1 MGWINVHKIFLNIIT
16 FLILSAPF
24 LLNFLILYNVITIP
38 IKRIIRQKKVNKWW
52 YLFIV
57 IYFIIYIIMSFIVYR
72 FFPAMLIFIYYGMTN
87 TIGVILSSIIITI
100 EIILCI
106 KDKKKGGK
114 LWILPTIIIIIIFVP
129 YSFLLFIFCI
139 FEFSPLVL
147 LVTPILI
154 LILMIIFNSDWFL
167 KNKKIKEKKD
177 DYNDSFT
184 R

>member
-1 MGWINVHKIFLNIIT
+1 MNVHKIVLNIIT
-16 FLILSAPF
+16 FWILSAPF

-38 IKRIIRQKKVNKWW
+38 IKRIIRQKKEVNKWW

-72 FFPAMLIFIYYGMTN
+72 FFPVMLIFIYYGMTN

-106 KDKKKGGK
+106 KDKKKGGN

-139 FEFSPLVL
+139 LECPLFVL
-147 LVTPILI
+147 LIIPILI
-154 LILMIIFNSDWFL
+154 LILMTIFNSDWFL

>member
-1 MGWINVHKIFLNIIT
+1 
-16 FLILSAPF
+16 
-24 LLNFLILYNVITIP
+24 
-38 IKRIIRQKKVNKWW
+38 
-52 YLFIV
+52 
-57 IYFIIYIIMSFIVYR
+57 MSFIAYR
-72 FFPAMLIFIYYGMTN
+72 FFPVMLIFIYYGITN
-87 TIGVILSSIIITI
+87 TIGVILSSIIIAI

-139 FEFSPLVL
+139 LECPLFVL
-147 LVTPILI
+147 LIIPILI
-154 LILMIIFNSDWFL
+154 LILMTIFNSDWFS

>member
-1 MGWINVHKIFLNIIT
+1 MNVHKIVLNIIT
-16 FLILSAPF
+16 FWILSAPF

-38 IKRIIRQKKVNKWW
+38 IKRIIRQKKEVNKWW

-72 FFPAMLIFIYYGMTN
+72 FFPIMLIFIYYGMTN

-100 EIILCI
+100 EIIICI

-114 LWILPTIIIIIIFVP
+114 LWILPAIIIIIIFVP

-139 FEFSPLVL
+139 LECPLFVL
-147 LVTPILI
+147 LIIPILI
-154 LILMIIFNSDWFL
+154 LILMTIFNSDWFL

-177 DYNDSFT
+177 DYNDSFI

>member
-1 MGWINVHKIFLNIIT
+1 MNIHKVVLNIIT
-16 FLILSAPF
+16 FWIFSAPF
-24 LLNFLILYNVITIP
+24 LLDFLILYNVITIP
-38 IKRIIRQKKVNKWW
+38 IKRIIRQKKEVNKWW

-57 IYFIIYIIMSFIVYR
+57 ICFIIYIIMSFIVYR
-72 FFPAMLIFIYYGMTN
+72 FFPVMLIFIYYGITN

-139 FEFSPLVL
+139 LECPLFVL
-147 LVTPILI
+147 LIIPILI
-154 LILMIIFNSDWFL
+154 LILMTIFNSDWFL

>member
-1 MGWINVHKIFLNIIT
+1 MNVHKIVLNIIT
-16 FLILSAPF
+16 FWILSAPF

-38 IKRIIRQKKVNKWW
+38 IKRIIRQKKEVNKWW

-72 FFPAMLIFIYYGMTN
+72 FFPIMLIFIYYGMTN

-114 LWILPTIIIIIIFVP
+114 LWILPAIIIIIIFVP

-139 FEFSPLVL
+139 LECPLFVL
-147 LVTPILI
+147 LIIPILI
-154 LILMIIFNSDWFL
+154 LILMTIFNSDWFL

-177 DYNDSFT
+177 DYNDSFI